1 MSNLH
6 LFLFSLLSGSRNG
19 RFSYGYSSFKGK
31 RSSMEDFFETR
42 ISEVD
47 GQMVAFFGVFDG
59 KFQVFILHPLKL
71 ILQPPRSPIL
81 FDGLDDSVSLLVFCH
96 LYCLCYWVY
105 SIGAILSVIGS
116 FVTIRLSKVNK
127 GVFPIQIILC
137 V

>member
-6 LFLFSLLSGSRNG
+6 LFLSSLLSGSRNG

-59 KFQVFILHPLKL
+59 K
-71 ILQPPRSPIL
+71 S
-81 FDGLDDSVSLLVFCH
+81 
-96 LYCLCYWVY
+96 
-105 SIGAILSVIGS
+105 
-116 FVTIRLSKVNK
+116 
-127 GVFPIQIILC
+127 
-137 V
+137 